1 MYLQILALGVLEL
14 LEVLVEAELGEL
26 VLQVHPEVHVVDRV
40 HDDIDELHARD
51 HKLDVEVVVLGEVLH
66 EGRKSSPLRADLL
79 EVVERREDDLVA
91 SFHEADGRQQLQ
103 HEGFCSVEKNR
114 SVSL

>member
-1 MYLQILALGVLEL
+1 MSEL

-40 HDDIDELHARD
+40 HDDIDELHAR
-51 HKLDVEVVVLGEVLH
+51 HHELDVEDVVLGEVLH

-91 SFHEADGRQQLQ
+91 ALHQTNGREQLQ
-103 HEGFCSVEKNR
+103 YEGFCPAEETIIVAVGN
-114 SVSL
+114 